1 MIAAKRVPVNDAVQE
16 RACDSGHKP
25 SPEDQPD
32 KFSVR
37 HGGYPASNCQMDW
50 LYRQPGQRG
59 RGARQKRLQHQCET
73 GTHAWFGV
81 VARIVG
87 VAVRRL
93 RAERDQRP
101 VGFLVDNGSSPMID
115 TGLCD

>member
-1 MIAAKRVPVNDAVQE
+1 MIAAKRVPVNEAVQE

-37 HGGYPASNCQMDW
+37 HGGCPASNCQMDW

-101 VGFLVDNGSSPMID
+101 VGFLVDNGSSPFVR
-115 TGLCD
+115 

>member
-37 HGGYPASNCQMDW
+37 HGGCPASNCQMDW

-59 RGARQKRLQHQCET
+59 RGTRQKRLQHQCET

-81 VARIVG
+81 VARIAGMLLSDGCARNAINARQV
-87 VAVRRL
+87 
-93 RAERDQRP
+93 
-101 VGFLVDNGSSPMID
+101 FLVDNGSSPMID
-115 TGLCD
+115 